1 MAKMLLKL
9 LPILPISFKNLLK
22 KIKNNMKFKKSFLIK
37 DTKEDLIWQNY
48 IDKELKKMPENIV
61 EICILVS
68 MVSVGLKYFISRSQA
83 KRLLSRLEVFEIVVL
98 DFDAIDKIGHS
109 FADEIFRVFQNK
121 YPKIELKYINTNND
135 IEKIIKRAVV

>member
-1 MAKMLLKL
+1 
-9 LPILPISFKNLLK
+9 
-22 KIKNNMKFKKSFLIK
+22 MKFKKSFLIK